1 MNIILQ
7 IQLFV
12 IIFSLFPG
20 IHPHNS
26 IPLPLQNN
34 VNFLLG
40 NQVLLNEKFYII
52 EGKNI
57 GVVTNNSGV
66 LSDKTL
72 FVDALVQK
80 QNVTIKKIFSPEHG
94 FRGDD
99 RDVDYI
105 DEQTGIPVVTLFGG
119 KKKPSSADLKDI
131 DIILYDIQDAGA
143 RFYTF
148 INTMYYC
155 IESALE
161 NNKKIIICDRPVV
174 PCADYVDGF
183 MLDKSVK
190 SFVGL
195 LDIPVVYGM
204 TCGELASFI
213 NAEYFQGRCDLE
225 ICKMIDYKRSYNY
238 SELNLMWA
246 KPSPSMYFPS
256 TAVMYSGTC
265 FLEGTNFSEGRGSE
279 MPFEFVG
286 APYCNST
293 LLIEELDSY
302 HFEGVEFNKIS
313 FIPEQIASS
322 SNPPKFIGESCN
334 GVFIKVIDTKT
345 VQPFKIGVALLLSLK
360 KLFQEFKWRKDFFID
375 KLAGTSNLRKMIDT
389 GKSYQEIIDSYQNE
403 LDRFK
408 EKRQKYLLYN

>member
-1 MNIILQ
+1 
-7 IQLFV
+7 
-12 IIFSLFPG
+12 
-20 IHPHNS
+20 
-26 IPLPLQNN
+26 
-34 VNFLLG
+34 
-40 NQVLLNEKFYII
+40 LNEKFYII

-80 QNVTIKKIFSPEHG
+80 QNVSIKKIFSPEHG

-195 LDIPVVYGM
+195 IDIPVVYGM

-286 APYCNST
+286 APYCDSE
-293 LLIEELDSY
+293 LLKDELDSY
-302 HFEGVEFNKIS
+302 GFDGVEFEKIS
-313 FIPEQIASS
+313 FVPENIASS
-322 SNPPKFIGESCN
+322 SNVPKFIGENCN
-334 GVFIKVIDTKT
+334 GIYIKVLNKKI
-345 VQPFKIGVALLLSLK
+345 VQPFKIGIALLISLK
-360 KLFQEFKWRKDFFID
+360 KLFPSFSWRKDNFID
-375 KLAGTSNLRKMIDT
+375 KLAGTDRLRNMINS
-389 GKSYQEIIDSYQNE
+389 GKSYQQIIDSYQNE
-403 LDRFK
+403 LNLFK
-408 EKRQKYLLYN
+408 EKRQKYLIYN